1 MTDEIARMSFE
12 EAFRALQQAV
22 DALESGNLPLE
33 QALEVFERG
42 MALARRCAEHLDQ
55 AELRV
60 RQLQWGAA
68 PAEASPFAF
77 PEDQEPPF

>member
-1 MTDEIARMSFE
+1 
-12 EAFRALQQAV
+12 
-22 DALESGNLPLE
+22 
-33 QALEVFERG
+33 